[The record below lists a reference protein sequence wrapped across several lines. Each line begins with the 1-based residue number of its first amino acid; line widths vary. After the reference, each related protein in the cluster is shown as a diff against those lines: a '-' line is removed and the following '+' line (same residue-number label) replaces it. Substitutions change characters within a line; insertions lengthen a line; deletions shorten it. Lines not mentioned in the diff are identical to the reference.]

1 MSIFNKN
8 NPPET
13 LTFWEHLEVLRWS
26 ILRIIAAI
34 VVLLIVI
41 FCNREFVFDRII
53 FPPISSDFITY
64 RGMCRLADWLNIPAL
79 CPGSFELKL
88 INYELTGQFMA
99 HISSSITLAIV
110 LSMPYIL
117 YEIWR
122 FVAPALYAGERK
134 HTGLIFL
141 SSSLLFFLGAV
152 VAYLIIF
159 PLSIRF
165 LGTYEVSSLVPNT
178 ISLQSYMSTLYVLVF
193 ALGIMFELP
202 VLAFLLSKMGIIQRN
217 TLKAG
222 RKYAFIIILIIAAVI
237 TPTTDPFTMLVVA
250 APIYLLYELS
260 ILVCQKKK
268 NEEMQL

>member
-8 NPPET
+8 SSPET

-26 ILRIIAAI
+26 ILRIIIVI
-34 VVLLIVI
+34 VVLLVVI
-41 FCNREFVFDRII
+41 FSNREFVFDRII
-53 FPPISSDFITY
+53 FPPINSDFITY
-64 RGMCRLADWLNIPAL
+64 RGMCWLADWLNMPSL

-88 INYELTGQFMA
+88 INYDISGQFMA
-99 HISSSITLAIV
+99 HISSSITLALV

-122 FVAPALYAGERK
+122 FVAPALYSNERK
-134 HTGLIFL
+134 HTGLIFV
-141 SSSLLFFLGAV
+141 STSFLFYLGAV

-165 LGTYEVSSLVPNT
+165 LGTYEVSALVPNN
-178 ISLQSYMSTLYVLVF
+178 ISLQSYMSTLYILVF

-202 VLAFLLSKMGIIQRN
+202 VLAFLLSKMGIINRD
-217 TLKAG
+217 TLKSV
-222 RKYAFIIILIIAAVI
+222 RKIAFVIILVIAAII

-260 ILVCQKKK
+260 ILVCKKG
-268 NEEMQL
+268 E